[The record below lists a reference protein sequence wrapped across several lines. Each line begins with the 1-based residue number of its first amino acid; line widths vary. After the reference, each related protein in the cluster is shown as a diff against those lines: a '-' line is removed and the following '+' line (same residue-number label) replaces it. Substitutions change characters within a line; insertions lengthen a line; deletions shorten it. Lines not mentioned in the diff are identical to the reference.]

1 MWYDAAA
8 SQILGI
14 DFTKSNEWTGKRSFG
29 SRCLHDVS
37 FSTNPYR
44 EAVRVIGR
52 SLEVFDD
59 DKLIPTYGFGTA
71 EAGAD
76 KLVSFMPGDQ
86 PCHTF
91 QQVEQRYLQ
100 LAPQMHMA
108 GPTTFAPIIR
118 KAIEIT
124 AASGGQY
131 HILVIVADGQV
142 TRPSSTA
149 PGQLSQFEQDTANAI
164 VEASNYPLS
173 IVMVGVGDG
182 PWDTMQQF
190 DDAIPNRKWDNW
202 QTVLMEQSLGKK
214 GGSLEYCPPEA
225 EAQFA
230 LDALMEVP
238 DQYNITQ
245 QLNLLYSRK
254 GVNHAKVQI
263 INPPE
268 VAMSGPP
275 QGGFGGP
282 SPAAHGGQ
290 APYPGQ
296 GPPSSGGQAPYPGQG
311 PPSSGGQAP
320 YPGQGPPS
328 SGGQAPY
335 PGQGPPSSGGQAP
348 YPGQG
353 PPSSSNHGPP
363 PAQGNGVPYP
373 PSGSGAAPPYAGNT
387 TTAV

>member
-1 MWYDAAA
+1 M
-8 SQILGI
+8 GI

-29 SRCLHDVS
+29 GRSLHDVS

-44 EAVRVIGR
+44 EAIRVIGR

-59 DKLIPTYGFGTA
+59 DKMIPTYGFGTA

-76 KLVSFMPGDQ
+76 KLVSFMPGDR

-91 QQVEQRYLQ
+91 QQVEQRYTQ
-100 LAPQMHMA
+100 VAPHINMA
-108 GPTTFAPIIR
+108 GPTTFGPIIR

-149 PGQLSQFEQDTANAI
+149 PGQMSQFEQDTANAI

-182 PWDTMQQF
+182 PWDAAQAF
-190 DDAIPNRKWDNW
+190 DDCIPNRKWDNW
-202 QTVLMEQSLGKK
+202 QTVIMEASLGKK

-254 GVNHAKVQI
+254 GVNHAKVGV

-268 VAMSGPP
+268 ASLGGDAPRGGGYPGQGPP
-275 QGGFGGP
+275 
-282 SPAAHGGQ
+282 AHGQG
-290 APYPGQ
+290 PYPGQ
-296 GPPSSGGQAPYPGQG
+296 GPPPQSGGQAPYPGQG
-311 PPSSGGQAP
+311 PPSGQGPPPQSGGQAP
-320 YPGQGPPS
+320 YPGQGPP
-328 SGGQAPY
+328 A
-335 PGQGPPSSGGQAP
+335 
-348 YPGQG
+348 
-353 PPSSSNHGPP
+353 
-363 PAQGNGVPYP
+363 AQGSDVPYP
-373 PSGSGAAPPYAGNT
+373 PAATSGSL
-387 TTAV
+387 TAV